1 MDFKKINLIVSKD
14 ILEYLSTIF
23 PFVSMFIA
31 LLFLTIFFISAVY
44 SFFQAAFV
52 AVSFPTFAKN
62 FNVNDMIVTPYL
74 GFVAFFSILIIP
86 IIAAKSFAQEK
97 KLKTIEL
104 LFTYPFKE
112 TELVLGKVLSSFFIY
127 LVFLFFAMLYIVL
140 FIVIYSFVNKG
151 SIDFGVVFAGSL
163 GLILLG
169 LSVVSISVFV
179 STFVDDIIPAWAISL
194 VVVLIFW
201 LIGFTGDFA
210 NVTYKNLVKTI
221 SLANNFENFSKGVI
235 DIKNVV
241 YFIVFNLL
249 FIYLSVLFLTD
260 KE

>member
-1 MDFKKINLIVSKD
+1 MDFRKVNLIVSKD
-14 ILEYLSTIF
+14 ILEYLSTVF
-23 PFVSMFIA
+23 PFISMFIA
-31 LLFLTIFFISAVY
+31 LLFISIFFISAVY
-44 SFFQAAFV
+44 SFFQVAFI
-52 AVSFPTFAKN
+52 ALSFPSFAKN
-62 FNVNDMIVTPYL
+62 FNVNDMIVTPYF

-112 TELVLGKVLSSFFIY
+112 IELVFGKVLSSFLVYF
-127 LVFLFFAMLYIVL
+127 VFLIFAMLYIVI
-140 FIVIYSFVNKG
+140 FVVIYSLINKG
-151 SIDFGVVFAGSL
+151 PIDFGVIFSGFL
-163 GLILLG
+163 GLVLLG
-169 LSVVSISVFV
+169 FAVVSVSVCI

-194 VVVLIFW
+194 VVILIFW

-210 NVTYKNLVKTI
+210 NVTYKTIVKNI

-235 DIKNVV
+235 DVKNIV
-241 YFIVFNLL
+241 YFITFSIL
-249 FIYLSVLFLTD
+249 FIYLAVMFLTD